1 MGTYRITA
9 PDGQS
14 YEINAPDGASQ
25 DEVLAY
31 AQKNYKM
38 AAKPKQPTN
47 ADIPAQSL
55 TDKLVQ
61 GAANLFGGGLRGAG
75 SIGSTALAADD
86 LASQISPINILRRA
100 ATNAMQGRPV
110 LNNVSDVSGVMGRDQ
125 QRREDT
131 TQGLEELGID
141 RNSTAF
147 KTGKVG
153 AEILGTLGTGGALAN
168 GARLALPASMA
179 TKAAPLLNAIG
190 SGGMS
195 TGANTMGAAANMGT
209 RMLGGAINGGV
220 SSALV
225 NPEDAVGGAVIGGAL
240 PPVLK
245 GMGIAG
251 GAVRRSILA
260 PKQSEEMVNAIN
272 SARDAGFVIPPTQ
285 AKPNLANRLLEG
297 LSGKLTTAQNASAKN
312 KEVFDRL
319 AAQSLGLPADVKLT
333 PDVLMGVRKNAG
345 EAYNA
350 ISNSGIVQPTQSYFQ
365 ALDDIAKPYI
375 TAMQG
380 FPNAKPSPVLQLV
393 ESLKSPQFDAGA
405 AVAKIKE
412 LRSAADDAFRTGNT
426 DIARASKSAANELEN
441 VLETHL
447 QQIGQS
453 EVLNAFRDARQ
464 LIAKTYTVEKALN
477 KATGSIDGRK
487 LASQLQKGKPLTGE
501 LRTAAEFAS
510 RFPKASQALE
520 GMGSLP
526 QTSPLDWVA
535 GLGLAASTANPL
547 NMLAIG
553 ARPAARAT
561 ALSPLVQNRL
571 IQGNGLLGEINPEL
585 LQFGYQAAPVAIG
598 GNR

>member
-1 MGTYRITA
+1 MAIDPRMVKW
-9 PDGQS
+9 D
-14 YEINAPDGASQ
+14 
-25 DEVLAY
+25 DEPV
-31 AQKNYKM
+31 KS
-38 AAKPKQPTN
+38 PKIDPRMVSWDSPTSS
-47 ADIPAQSL
+47 DIPAPSL

-86 LASQISPINILRRA
+86 LASQISPINILRKA

-179 TKAAPLLNAIG
+179 AKAAPLLNAIG

-225 NPEDAVGGAVIGGAL
+225 NPEDAAGGAVIGGAL

-260 PKQSEEMVNAIN
+260 PKQSDEMVNAIN

-285 AKPNLANRLLEG
+285 ANPNLANRLLEG

-447 QQIGQS
+447 QQIGQP